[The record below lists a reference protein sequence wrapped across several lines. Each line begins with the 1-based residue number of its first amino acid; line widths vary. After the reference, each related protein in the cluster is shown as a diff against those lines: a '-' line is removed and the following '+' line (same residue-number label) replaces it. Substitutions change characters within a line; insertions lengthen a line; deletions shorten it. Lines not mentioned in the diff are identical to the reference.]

1 LVGWFVPSFGGLHH
15 VARREAVS
23 CLRKQAGRAKR
34 GLVPV
39 HSERKPDFDVS
50 GAQRRIDI
58 INSLACITKGNL
70 TYVVKLSMAMDVRG
84 TKLRVPCKFK
94 TISSSSK

>member
-23 CLRKQAGRAKR
+23 CLRQQAGRAKR

-50 GAQRRIDI
+50 DAQRR
-58 INSLACITKGNL
+58 TKETL
-70 TYVVKLSMAMDVRG
+70 TYSYVGKLAMTMDVRG
-84 TKLRVPCKFK
+84 TKLRVPCKFQ